1 MEQAKKFEIKLETYL
16 REQFMNW
23 RRQNIDSFTS
33 FNRFCNQIVKTILP
47 EMERHSILKGHHY
60 FTGQLTEIEKKILNE
75 LNPIYDVHK
84 V

>member
-1 MEQAKKFEIKLETYL
+1 MKKFEIKLETYL

-23 RRQNIDSFTS
+23 RRQNIGSFTS

-47 EMERHSILKGHHY
+47 EMERHSVLKGHQY
-60 FTGQLTEIEKKILNE
+60 FTGQLTEIEKKIINE